1 MTELPSVYT
10 PETPESKWY
19 EVWEKRGLFGAA
31 PDPAKRPFTIVIPPP
46 NVTGSLHMG
55 HALNNTLQ
63 DVLVRRARMKGFKA
77 LWVPGT
83 DHGGIATQNVVEK
96 ILKKEG
102 KTRHDLG
109 RAAFLERMW
118 AWRKESGDAILHQL
132 RKLGSSL
139 DWTRTRFTMDEK
151 SSRAVQRA
159 FVDLHQKGKV
169 YLGKRLVNWCARCG
183 TALSDIEVEYV
194 EQSGHLWHIRYPLAD
209 GGDVVVATTRPETML
224 GDTAVAVHPED
235 PRYADKRGKTLRL
248 PLRRAG
254 DANFEIPL
262 VFDAAVDKSFGSGAV
277 KVTPAHDATD
287 ADIGGRHKLASLTV
301 IGFDGKMTAAAG
313 TDYAGLS
320 VKDARAK
327 VLADLEAQGFLVKVE
342 PHKNNVSTCYRCAT
356 VIEPLESSQWFVK
369 TQEMASRA
377 AAATREGRVKIHPES
392 WAKPYLAWLDNNK
405 DWCVSRQIWW
415 GHQIPIWYCRK
426 CAESNLQAGTL
437 RHHLDQDP
445 EFKSQWTKEL
455 LRAAGLKSAQATET
469 RPAPCADCG
478 GADFIQDP
486 DVLDTWFSSGLWP
499 LTTLGWPDANKDLD
513 YFYPTS
519 VLATGH
525 EILYLWVARMVM
537 MGLEFRNE
545 VPYRDVFIHG
555 IVRDKQGR
563 KMSKSLN
570 NVIDPLDVMKKFG
583 TDALRFA
590 LVTQAS
596 PGRDMQMADDNFV
609 GARNFAN
616 KVWNASRFVMMNL
629 AGFAPAAD
637 APLAS
642 RAVEDRWIAARFA
655 AVARAVDGHM
665 DAFDPAQAARAL
677 YGFFWNDFCDWY
689 IEMVKPRL
697 SPGADADSAR
707 AARQTLAEV
716 LDGVLHALHPFM
728 PFITEELWQ
737 ALWATLGRP
746 PKTLLMEEPHQPLW
760 KDLPAGDED
769 QRAIGLVQDVV
780 SSLRTIRS
788 EMNVPPGKAIRVAVN
803 LTAAAPA
810 TKAVL
815 KTLSHHIAHLGKLGE
830 WKAVEAGAFETPP
843 QAAAAAAADFEMF
856 IPLEGLID
864 FEKEK
869 ARLEKE
875 KAACENGIA
884 RDTEHLANPD
894 FRQRAPAAKVAEVE
908 TRLAEG
914 RARLARLGA
923 FIKSLSN

>member
-1 MTELPSVYT
+1 MTELSSAYA
-10 PETPESKWY
+10 PETTESKWY
-19 EVWEKRGLFGAA
+19 EVWEKRGLFGAS

-63 DVLVRRARMKGFKA
+63 DVLVRRARMKGFQA
-77 LWVPGT
+77 LWIPGT

-109 RAAFLERMW
+109 RTAFLERMW

-139 DWTRTRFTMDEK
+139 DWTRTRFTMDDK
-151 SSRAVQRA
+151 SSRAVRRA
-159 FVDLHQKGKV
+159 FVELHKRGKV
-169 YLGKRLVNWCARCG
+169 YLGKRLVNWCSRCG
-183 TALSDIEVEYV
+183 TALSDIEVEYL
-194 EQSGHLWHIRYPLAD
+194 EQAGQLWHIRYPLTG
-209 GGDVVVATTRPETML
+209 GGDVIVATTRPETML
-224 GDTAVAVHPED
+224 GDTAVAVHPDD
-235 PRYADKRGKTLRL
+235 PRYADKKGRRIRL
-248 PLRRAG
+248 PLRADG
-254 DANFEIPL
+254 DSNAEIPL
-262 VFDAAVDKSFGSGAV
+262 VFDDAVDKSFGSGAV

-287 ADIGGRHKLASLTV
+287 AEIGARHKLPSLTV
-301 IGFDGKMTAAAG
+301 IGFDGKMTPAAG
-313 TDYAGLS
+313 PAYAGLP
-320 VKDARAK
+320 VKEARAK
-327 VLADLEAQGFLVKVE
+327 VVADLEAQGFLVKTE
-342 PHKNNVSTCYRCAT
+342 PYKNNVSTCYRCAT
-356 VIEPLESSQWFVK
+356 VIEPLESGQWFVK
-369 TQEMASRA
+369 TQEMAARA
-377 AAATREGRVKIHPES
+377 AAATREGKVNIHPAS

-415 GHQIPIWYCRK
+415 GHQIPIWYCRACVDK
-426 CAESNLQAGTL
+426 NLTAEDRARVAG
-437 RHHLDQDP
+437 DP

-455 LRAAGLKSAQATET
+455 LRAAGLKSAQAREGDPEKCGT
-469 RPAPCADCG
+469 CG
-478 GADFIQDP
+478 GADFLQDP

-499 LTTLGWPDANKDLD
+499 LTTLGWPDDNKDLA

-537 MGLEFRNE
+537 MGLEFRNDI
-545 VPYRDVFIHG
+545 PYRDVFIHG

-570 NVIDPLDVMKKFG
+570 NVIDPLDIMKKFG

-629 AGFAPAAD
+629 AGFAPAD
-637 APLAS
+637 ELPLAS

-655 AVARAVDGHM
+655 ATARAVDAHM
-665 DAFDPAQAARAL
+665 DTFDPAQAARAL

-697 SPGADADSAR
+697 LPGADAASAR

-716 LDGVLHALHPFM
+716 LDGVLRALHPFM

-737 ALWATLGRP
+737 ALWTTLGRAP
-746 PKTLLMEEPHQPLW
+746 TALLMESPHERLW
-760 KDLPAGDED
+760 KDLPAGDDD
-769 QRAIGLVQDVV
+769 QRAVGLVQDVV

-803 LTAAAPA
+803 LTTAAPA
-810 TKAVL
+810 TKTVL
-815 KTLSHHIAHLGKLGE
+815 RNLSHHIAHLGKIGE
-830 WKAVEAGAFETPP
+830 WTAVETGVFQSPP

-875 KAACENGIA
+875 AALCAAGID
-884 RDTEHLANPD
+884 RDTAHLANPD